1 MTRTTSTP
9 VRIDCAA
16 RSSSHAQ
23 AWPVALVWDLASRVC
38 LRCAAD
44 NGTDTPNGTPNGT
57 PADIPVAIEVLIT
70 PDEGKSCATVSLCF
84 VLNSGARHE
93 LETRSGVRAVWLRE
107 DGFEHLDAEGVVSC
121 TFRTADTSR
130 PVFARCPLLEQAGI
144 PAGSYSLRSR
154 GD

>member
-1 MTRTTSTP
+1 MTRTASTP

-38 LRCAAD
+38 QRHATAGQAD
-44 NGTDTPNGTPNGT
+44 TPVAVELLVTPNGEP
-57 PADIPVAIEVLIT
+57 
-70 PDEGKSCATVSLCF
+70 SCATATLRL
-84 VLNSGARHE
+84 VLRSGARRE
-93 LETRSGVRAVWLRE
+93 LKARSGVRAVWLRE

-154 GD
+154 ND